1 MIPSIRKGGGGR
13 ALSTF
18 CLALIVSLASI
29 ASADTFRL
37 TDGKLVRGELL
48 KERADSFVVDLGF
61 EVVVVP
67 KKSVAEHLTDDQ
79 AALPPALPSSA
90 VAGTAPVPEGPP
102 AAGPSADSARVARK
116 ATSAGPGEGLR
127 PAGGTLY
134 SVSGQR
140 ASGVRDAAQK
150 FGPAVVTVSTPSGL
164 GSGFV
169 VDEVG
174 HVVTNAH
181 VIHRETRITLTVFL
195 LPKASGAGGPG
206 AEEAAEGQAAIEQ
219 APEAPAGSETPL
231 ERRKVEQVRIVAID
245 PFLDLALLQAQE
257 LNTLGVPHV
266 YLGDSDVVRVGQEV
280 FAIGAPLGLERS
292 VSSGIV
298 SSTQRNLGGL
308 LYLQTTAA
316 INPGNSGGPLFDTQ
330 GRVIGVINAKVFG
343 AEGVGFAI
351 PIFYLRHFLDHQ
363 EAFAYDKDNP
373 NTGYHYLSPVGV
385 VSLER
390 SGPPA
395 PAGRAP
401 EPPAP
406 AAKTE

>member
-1 MIPSIRKGGGGR
+1 MMSGILKGGRGR
-13 ALSTF
+13 APLTL
-18 CLALIVSLASI
+18 CLALMVSLA
-29 ASADTFRL
+29 AGAGGDTFRL
-37 TDGKLVRGELL
+37 ADGKFVRGELL

-61 EVVVVP
+61 EVVVIP
-67 KKSVAEHLTDDQ
+67 KKLVQEHLTGDQ
-79 AALPPALPSSA
+79 AAPPATPVVSA
-90 VAGTAPVPEGPP
+90 PPITMPAPER
-102 AAGPSADSARVARK
+102 PSAA
-116 ATSAGPGEGLR
+116 
-127 PAGGTLY
+127 GTLY
-134 SVSGQR
+134 STSGQQ

-150 FGPAVVTVSTPSGL
+150 FGPAVVTVSTPDGL

-169 VDEVG
+169 VDEAG

-181 VIHRETRITLTVFL
+181 VIHGETRITLTVFL
-195 LPKASGAGGPG
+195 LPKAAAGAGPG
-206 AEEAAEGQAAIEQ
+206 AKEAAEGQAAKEQ
-219 APEAPAGSETPL
+219 VPEAPTGSETPL

-266 YLGDSDVVRVGQEV
+266 YLGDSDLVRVGQEV

-298 SSTQRNLGGL
+298 SSTQRNLGGI
-308 LYLQTTAA
+308 LYVQTTAA

-373 NTGYHYLSPVGV
+373 NTGYHYLSPAGV

-401 EPPAP
+401 EPPEP

>member
-1 MIPSIRKGGGGR
+1 M
-13 ALSTF
+13 
-18 CLALIVSLASI
+18 VSLGST

-37 TDGKLVRGELL
+37 ADGKLVRGELL

-61 EVVVVP
+61 EVVVIP
-67 KKSVAEHLTDDQ
+67 KKSVEEHLTEDQ
-79 AALPPALPSSA
+79 AAPPPAPPSSA
-90 VAGTAPVPEGPP
+90 PPVTAPAPERPS
-102 AAGPSADSARVARK
+102 AAGA
-116 ATSAGPGEGLR
+116 
-127 PAGGTLY
+127 LY
-134 SVSGQR
+134 STSGQQ

-150 FGPAVVTVSTPSGL
+150 FGPAVVTVSTPDGL

-169 VDEVG
+169 VDEAG

-181 VIHRETRITLTVFL
+181 VIHGETRITLTVFL
-195 LPKASGAGGPG
+195 VPRPPGGGGRPAGAAGPG
-206 AEEAAEGQAAIEQ
+206 AKEAAEGQAAKEQ
-219 APEAPAGSETPL
+219 VPEAPSGSETPM

-257 LNTLGVPHV
+257 LNTLGVAHV
-266 YLGDSDVVRVGQEV
+266 YLGDSDLVRVGQEV

-298 SSTQRNLGGL
+298 SSTQRNLGGI
-308 LYLQTTAA
+308 LYVQTTAA

-373 NTGYHYLSPVGV
+373 NTGYHYLAPAGV
-385 VSLER
+385 ISLEQ

-395 PAGRAP
+395 AK
-401 EPPAP
+401 PPAP